1 MTQIQPN
8 NEPFTANATVASKII
23 VYLSFILIIPIIMFI
38 VSRNNLLRLQQS
50 IEQTAGDIDVQLKK
64 RFDLLTKLVDATKGY
79 MKYEKS
85 TLTEVV
91 KLRANMTTMKDYSQ
105 ANSVLNDAFSKFN
118 VLLENYPN
126 LKASET
132 VQQLQVSAKDCEDN
146 IAAARRFYNANIQVF
161 NSKLKTFP
169 SNVIATNL
177 QLVSK
182 EYFSAT
188 SDERKDVKIDFNI

>member
-1 MTQIQPN
+1 MAEIHPN
-8 NEPFTANATVASKII
+8 NEPFKANAGIGSKFI
-23 VYLSFILIIPIIMFI
+23 VYLSFILIIPIILYI

-64 RFDLLTKLVDATKGY
+64 RFDLLNKLVDATKGY

-91 KLRANMTTMKDYSQ
+91 KLRSNMSTMQDYAKANNALT
-105 ANSVLNDAFSKFN
+105 DAFSKFN

-126 LKASET
+126 LRASEN
-132 VQQLQVSAKDCEDN
+132 VQQLQLAAKDCEDN

-169 SNVIATNL
+169 SNVVATGL
-177 QLVSK
+177 QLISK
-182 EYFSAT
+182 DYFSAT
-188 SDERKDVKIDFNI
+188 AEERKDVKIDLNI